1 MEKAAKYSRLRR
13 TVGIIIECA
22 LGLVLLAV
30 VQLHLAPNAKQSL
43 GSATASAATAL
54 TTCGSSL
61 ICITDDH
68 TGDNLRFNCA
78 TGAYTFN
85 HLASSLTLTGTGT
98 VSQVN
103 FIVSVADQ
111 KPDRKVNGGL
121 LLSQGTGSGVV
132 YFFPTPGGGIQ
143 VYHINQTIPFR
154 ACPGVG
160 AVIHKAARHKGKHP
174 H

>member
-1 MEKAAKYSRLRR
+1 MEKVVKHSRFRR

-54 TTCGSSL
+54 TSCGSSL

-103 FIVSVADQ
+103 FVVSVADKQ
-111 KPDRKVNGGL
+111 PDRKVNGGL

-154 ACPGVG
+154 ACPGG
-160 AVIHKAARHKGKHP
+160 AGITKGHHKGKH
-174 H
+174 HH

>member
-1 MEKAAKYSRLRR
+1 MEKATSHSRFRR
-13 TVGIIIECA
+13 NLGIVIECA

-30 VQLHLAPNAKQSL
+30 VQLHLAPNSKQTL
-43 GSATASAATAL
+43 GIASASAATAL

-68 TGDNLRFNCA
+68 TGDNLSFTCN

-85 HLASSLTLTGTGT
+85 HLATSLTITGTGT
-98 VSQVN
+98 VKQVN
-103 FIVSVADQ
+103 SIISVADQ

-132 YFFPTPGGGIQ
+132 YFFPTPGAGVQ
-143 VYHINQTIPFR
+143 VYHISQTVPFR
-154 ACPGVG
+154 ACPGIG
-160 AVIHKAARHKGKHP
+160 ALKKHHK
-174 H
+174 